1 MNKAS
6 FLTLVRQ
13 ASRISDQDVEEL
25 EKLVVNFPYC
35 QTAHLLIA
43 KAAYDKG
50 SMLSNQKLK
59 KAAIYAA
66 NRQLLK
72 KLIYTSDA
80 TVSLQ
85 PLENAETVAETTEK
99 VTPAA
104 EKQIV
109 TPTLPEPEILEEVE
123 THEVDLD
130 ADITGLE
137 NPAIK
142 APQAEVPQETNPE
155 IPAVAASE
163 AGKEEEVGEKL
174 VAETNAILTQSAEKV
189 PELTVAKALYE
200 DAAIAEDILEEGRL
214 PETEAEFLGELAGA
228 EETLVVAAAFLQVPE
243 LASKAE
249 KTEEEKLPEASTENV
264 ESAHEKTLSE
274 TREKVTTEE
283 IAALE
288 TLSETGEKVNAQ
300 ALSEAE
306 TLGETAEKVTE
317 TESPAAVFLTP
328 AETPSAETETPLIET
343 ETLSEEPIS
352 PEEIAAISEETAAET
367 EEIAQEMVAQAAHTL
382 EDVPDLHELFLE
394 NAPEAIS
401 EPAAAVLETEAVA
414 AGPVTYLNDDLLHET
429 LASFDQYLFRPEK
442 ETEQETETAA
452 AEEEEL
458 KVVYPKD
465 EIQQIYD
472 QDALGYWM
480 SSSRLGE
487 SLQLKNEYT
496 TPQPYDFY
504 PELIWEYSKTH
515 ELRKEIKPAVSK
527 LSKQLEIIDEFLK
540 MTPRLK
546 TMAHNKVKPETQED
560 LSSKSS
566 KIHKSLASENF
577 ANILVQQGKIKK
589 AIKIYE
595 HLILKIPEKKPY
607 FVAQIEKLQ
616 NQE

>member
-85 PLENAETVAETTEK
+85 PLESPETVSETAEK
-99 VTPAA
+99 VTP
-104 EKQIV
+104 V
-109 TPTLPEPEILEEVE
+109 TPALPELEILEETE

-130 ADITGLE
+130 ADITGSE
-137 NPAIK
+137 IPSK
-142 APQAEVPQETNPE
+142 AAEPVGSTESVAQETPKTE
-155 IPAVAASE
+155 LSE
-163 AGKEEEVGEKL
+163 TEKEEAEGEKL
-174 VAETNAILTQSAEKV
+174 LAETNAILAQAKDKL
-189 PELTVAKALYE
+189 PELTVAEALYE

-214 PETEAEFLGELAGA
+214 PETEAEFLGELADNDSVFY
-228 EETLVVAAAFLQVPE
+228 ETE
-243 LASKAE
+243 R
-249 KTEEEKLPEASTENV
+249 TETVGFTAEKLPEETTENAITSEIQEEETLPELTEKVV
-264 ESAHEKTLSE
+264 ETTLSE
-274 TREKVTTEE
+274 TEAVTEAREKTESGSE
-283 IAALE
+283 ITESEFE
-288 TLSETGEKVNAQ
+288 TVGLPDEKVAEAAFPPEQLTIQEEENSVENTLIAEVESAESLTEAEENAQ
-300 ALSEAE
+300 HL
-306 TLGETAEKVTE
+306 VTE
-317 TESPAAVFLTP
+317 
-328 AETPSAETETPLIET
+328 
-343 ETLSEEPIS
+343 
-352 PEEIAAISEETAAET
+352 
-367 EEIAQEMVAQAAHTL
+367 AAHTL

-394 NAPEAIS
+394 NAPETVQENA
-401 EPAAAVLETEAVA
+401 EPEVESIDEIPAPAE
-414 AGPVTYLNDDLLHET
+414 PVNFLNDDLLHET

-442 ETEQETETAA
+442 ESETEEV
-452 AEEEEL
+452 AEQEEEL
-458 KVVYPKD
+458 KIVYPKD

-472 QDALGYWM
+472 NDALGYWM

-487 SLQLKNEYT
+487 SLQIKDELTKA
-496 TPQPYDFY
+496 QPYDFH

-515 ELRKEIKPAVSK
+515 ELRKEIKPTVSK

-546 TMAHNKVKPETQED
+546 TMAHNKVKAETQED

-566 KIHKSLASENF
+566 KINKNLASENF

-607 FVAQIEKLQ
+607 FVAQIEKLK
-616 NQE
+616 NME